1 MCPTWAGL
9 VFSTASCVGI
19 PFLFS
24 SLKVRVTQI
33 PGMKTV
39 INEYNVQAEIL
50 KTRMG
55 IRNPEH
61 VDLLRALCEENSS
74 SKDEGH
80 MSRWRDNQSIH
91 SRSDQ
96 PIFLKED

>member
-1 MCPTWAGL
+1 
-9 VFSTASCVGI
+9 
-19 PFLFS
+19 
-24 SLKVRVTQI
+24 
-33 PGMKTV
+33 MKTV

-80 MSRWRDNQSIH
+80 MSR
-91 SRSDQ
+91 
-96 PIFLKED
+96 

>member
-1 MCPTWAGL
+1 M
-9 VFSTASCVGI
+9 
-19 PFLFS
+19 FS

-50 KTRMG
+50 KTGMG

-80 MSRWRDNQSIH
+80 VSR
-91 SRSDQ
+91 
-96 PIFLKED
+96 